1 MHNLVLLQ
9 NLLKEMEKIKRI
21 IKSTEQKFEEL
32 EMALQSILGKTMEII
47 IIFRVSRYYYR
58 F

>member
-1 MHNLVLLQ
+1 
-9 NLLKEMEKIKRI
+9 MEKIKGI
-21 IKSTEQKFEEL
+21 TISTEQKFEEL
-32 EMALQSILGKTMEII
+32 EMVLQGILGKTMEVI